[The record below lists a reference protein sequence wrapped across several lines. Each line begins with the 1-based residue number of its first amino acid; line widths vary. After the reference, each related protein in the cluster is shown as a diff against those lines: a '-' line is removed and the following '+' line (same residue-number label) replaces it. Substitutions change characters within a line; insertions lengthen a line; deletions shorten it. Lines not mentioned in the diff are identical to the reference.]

1 MAEVNLR
8 SIRPGDGVGPMI
20 PLDARVIARLP
31 LRVMRRILPP
41 DAIDPDHRPVL
52 EAYEAEAHSRLDLTE
67 AREWVRGAELGGRT
81 AYELKDENPCDHCDS
96 DGGHYHRGVWY
107 ECAECDGAAGKV
119 SVAEVIIDHRTLDLT
134 IIEER
139 MKGC

>member
-41 DAIDPDHRPVL
+41 YAVDPDHLPVL
-52 EAYEAEAHSRLDLTE
+52 EAYQDETWPSELIDE
-67 AREWVRGAELGGRT
+67 REWVRGDDLGGRT
-81 AYELKDENPCDHCDS
+81 AYELIADDLCGHCDS
-96 DGGHYHRGVWY
+96 EGGHYHRDVWY
-107 ECAECDGAAGKV
+107 ECAECDGASRKKT
-119 SVAEVIIDHRTLDLT
+119 VAEVIVDHRTLELT
-134 IIEER
+134 VIFER
-139 MKGC
+139 AGRR